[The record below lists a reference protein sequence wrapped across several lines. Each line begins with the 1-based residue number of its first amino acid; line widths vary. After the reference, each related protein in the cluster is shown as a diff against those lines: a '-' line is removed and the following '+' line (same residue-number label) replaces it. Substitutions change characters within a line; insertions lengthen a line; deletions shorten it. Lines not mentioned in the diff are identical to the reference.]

1 MIEGSEQ
8 QIHID
13 QAFLD
18 DLTKKHEEAFE
29 STLKLKDSPEW
40 KFKKKD
46 GDLQIYVRKDPIEKF
61 DQIMSVIS
69 MPYTT
74 EEIMS
79 KIRPL
84 DLIDESTPK
93 NERHGIARRKILWE
107 KENDPDHEAL
117 IVYICMETPV
127 AIVAKRDLLVYRRRY
142 EKDGR
147 SFFMHTSF
155 DNDDIMKPV
164 PGNVR
169 SKIYFQLYIVEDD
182 PKVPGNKLLWFI
194 CQANPMGSIPA
205 WVYNIIVA
213 TQAENPKIIK
223 DQIKADHDAAEK
235 QQQKQ

>member
-1 MIEGSEQ
+1 MTTEK

-13 QAFLD
+13 PAFLEG
-18 DLTKKHEEAFE
+18 LTKKHEEAFE
-29 STLKLKDSPEW
+29 STLLLKDSPEW

-46 GDLQIYVRKDPIEKF
+46 GDLSIFVRKDPVEKF

-74 EEIMS
+74 EEILS

-84 DLIDESTPK
+84 DLIDEKTPK
-93 NERHGIARRKILWE
+93 EQRHGIASRKILWE
-107 KENDPDHEAL
+107 KENDPDHESL
-117 IVYICMETPV
+117 IVYICMETPAFFV
-127 AIVAKRDLLVYRRRY
+127 SKRDLLVYRRRY
-142 EKDGR
+142 EKDGK

-155 DNDDIMKPV
+155 LNDDIMKPIE
-164 PGNVR
+164 GNVR
-169 SKIYFQLYIVEDD
+169 SKIYFQLYVVEND

-205 WVYNIIVA
+205 WVYNAIVV

-223 DQIKADHDAAEK
+223 QQIEEDHKKAEK
-235 QQQKQ
+235 Q